1 MRMANLIEKLR
12 ELLGRSTPPDDGTM
26 AVPLDEKSVERLLH
40 LLCETRDDELS
51 CEEVFNCLDE
61 YVDCL
66 EASQDVGGKKP
77 LVEHHLSICA
87 DCRVELDALVHALE
101 IAAADDQGAMEQAGR
116 Q

>member
-1 MRMANLIEKLR
+1 MANLIEKLR
-12 ELLGRSTPPDDGTM
+12 GLLERSTPPIDSTET
-26 AVPLDEKSVERLLH
+26 VPLDEQSVERLMH

-66 EASQDVGGKKP
+66 EAYQDVGGKKP
-77 LVEHHLSICA
+77 LVEHHLSICS

-101 IAAADDQGAMEQAGR
+101 KAAAEDRETMKSADKE
-116 Q
+116 